1 MSCQS
6 SRSHFR
12 RLQPS
17 SGRNRLRACGRNHK
31 SQESS
36 CPANQC
42 SWLVPACIVTW
53 NLEKIEKRN
62 SYQDLYKMDSK
73 SDKVSFQK
81 TKNLLLLNCFTNI
94 FQPSIPQILATPP
107 SLISPRWVESPG
119 RMASWVS
126 WFLSWWSLRIP
137 KDPPME
143 GWVPNLLLAG
153 GFLVLKNDARTLRG
167 QDTFRDKHLLH
178 RSSNRISSFFL
189 KGKLKKHPFLGLCL
203 CHLWHHMSDRK
214 HWCLELVKKPGKPLE
229 PYIIQRCV
237 DFMLRIKF
245 LPKLIKVDWH

>member
-1 MSCQS
+1 MIKLD
-6 SRSHFR
+6 F
-12 RLQPS
+12 
-17 SGRNRLRACGRNHK
+17 K
-31 SQESS
+31 
-36 CPANQC
+36 
-42 SWLVPACIVTW
+42 
-53 NLEKIEKRN
+53 K
-62 SYQDLYKMDSK
+62 
-73 SDKVSFQK
+73 K
-81 TKNLLLLNCFTNI
+81 TCCWSNCFTHI
-94 FQPSIPQILATPP
+94 FPASTAQIVGHASKPDFT
-107 SLISPRWVESPG
+107 SMG
-119 RMASWVS
+119 RITWSNGFVS
-126 WFLSWWSLRIP
+126 FVFLSWWSLRIP

-143 GWVPNLLLAG
+143 GWVPSLLLAG

-214 HWCLELVKKPGKPLE
+214 HWCLELLKEPGKPLE